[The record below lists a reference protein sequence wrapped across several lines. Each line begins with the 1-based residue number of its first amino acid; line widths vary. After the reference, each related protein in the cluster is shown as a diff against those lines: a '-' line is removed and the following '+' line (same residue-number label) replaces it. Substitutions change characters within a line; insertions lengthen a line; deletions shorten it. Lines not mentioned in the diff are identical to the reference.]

1 MVAAAGA
8 AASSVVSD
16 ATARRQA
23 RRILRAWRGVMTDRT
38 GTRPFVVRGWLSTPS
53 RRRERP
59 QAGAAV
65 LCRLDPGLETGGAR
79 GGKVPVPAG
88 HGHQA
93 PAPPQVLEG
102 APDQAAGVRGVRR
115 LRGPIGL

>member
-16 ATARRQA
+16 ATARRRA
-23 RRILRAWRGVMTDRT
+23 GRILRAWRGVMTDRT
-38 GTRPFVVRGWLSTPS
+38 GTRPFVVRGWSLRRSS

-65 LCRLDPGLETGGAR
+65 LRRPDPGLETGGAR
-79 GGKVPVPAG
+79 DGQVSVPAG
-88 HGHQA
+88 HVHQT
-93 PAPPQVLEG
+93 PAPSQMLEG
-102 APDQAAGVRGVRR
+102 APDQAAGA
-115 LRGPIGL
+115 